1 MHNGGRNF
9 EDASK
14 LHDEQIIPRV
24 KEMIQDFISDIDGLT
39 LTIIDKEDT

>member
-14 LHDEQIIPRV
+14 LHNEQIVPKV
-24 KEMIQDFISDIDGLT
+24 KEMIQEFISGIDGLI